1 MSQDFNPQNPSEGL
15 GDTIAKITHAI
26 GIDKVAEGVARAMG
40 KEDCGCNKRRQ
51 VLNKVFPYAQTTP
64 PTIPTPVLESQYVY
78 EGTRQF
84 RVLSPFLLKSGDF
97 EKKFEV
103 GDILESTTRDVY
115 YIHLQNLLQSHS
127 IEPI

>member
-1 MSQDFNPQNPSEGL
+1 MSQEFNPQNPSEGL

-40 KEDCGCNKRRQ
+40 KEDCGCNKRRE
-51 VLNKVFPYAQTTP
+51 VLNKVFPYAQKTP
-64 PTIPTPVLESQYVY
+64 PTIPTPILETQYIY

-84 RVLSPFLLKSGDF
+84 RVLTPFLIKSA
-97 EKKFEV
+97 EVEQKFEI
-103 GDILESTTRDVY
+103 GDTLESTAGDAY
-115 YIHLQNLLQSHS
+115 YIHLKNLLETHS